1 LDRLEHDAQETSVN
15 LMPITIELVKA
26 RASIG
31 EIVSRLRKVFGVY
44 VEEPVF

>member
-1 LDRLEHDAQETSVN
+1 MTAIAQDTSVN

-31 EIVSRLRKVFGVY
+31 EIVSRLRTVFGVY
-44 VEEPVF
+44 VGEPVF

>member
-1 LDRLEHDAQETSVN
+1 
-15 LMPITIELVKA
+15 MPMTIELVKA